1 MTAFVDDKLCSEAV
15 AALARLANEVG
26 TGPLI
31 KALCRVE
38 LRTARGN
45 ITAEEIERALGECA
59 DVWPRSVLP
68 RGDEAA
74 AIRRLRGQLNR
85 PLRR

>member
-1 MTAFVDDKLCSEAV
+1 MATFIDDKLCNDAV
-15 AALARLANEVG
+15 AALARLANEIG

-31 KALCRVE
+31 RALCHVE
-38 LRTARGN
+38 LRNARGN
-45 ITAEEIERALGECA
+45 ITPEEIERALGECA

-68 RGDEAA
+68 RGDEMAT
-74 AIRRLRGQLNR
+74 IRKLRGQLNR